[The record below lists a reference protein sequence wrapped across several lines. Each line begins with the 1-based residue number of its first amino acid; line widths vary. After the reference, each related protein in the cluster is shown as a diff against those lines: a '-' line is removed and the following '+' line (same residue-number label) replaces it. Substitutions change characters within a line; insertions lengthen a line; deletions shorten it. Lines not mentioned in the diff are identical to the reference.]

1 MELFMTRRRLL
12 LTTGVALLGSAVPLA
27 GWAKEPSGTVTI
39 DETQLA
45 FIFSG
50 QIGGGQLQFRG
61 AEYDFK
67 IGGLGIGGYG
77 ISSLRA
83 VGEVYDLRHVAD
95 FPGGYAEVRQGW
107 AIGRAGNGHLWLQNA
122 ANGVVLHLRTARE
135 GLMLTLGASG
145 VAITMD

>member
-1 MELFMTRRRLL
+1 MTRRRLL
-12 LTTGVALLGSAVPLA
+12 LTTGVALLGSAVPLTVE
-27 GWAKEPSGTVTI
+27 AKEPSGSVTI

-50 QIGGGQLQFRG
+50 QIGGGELDFRG
-61 AEYDFK
+61 RSYDFK

-77 ISSLRA
+77 ISNLRA
-83 VGEVYDLRHVAD
+83 VGEVYDLKRVAD
-95 FPGGYAEVRQGW
+95 FPGGYAEARQGW
-107 AIGRAGNGHLWLQNA
+107 AIGRAGNGHLWLQNP
-122 ANGVVLHLRTARE
+122 NNVVLHLRTARE

>member
-1 MELFMTRRRLL
+1 MKPNLTRRRFLRS
-12 LTTGVALLGSAVPLA
+12 TGVAVLGTALPIV
-27 GWAKEPSGTVTI
+27 GHAKEPSGTVTI

-61 AEYDFK
+61 EEYDFK
-67 IGGLGIGGYG
+67 IGGVGIGGYG
-77 ISSLRA
+77 ISNLRA

-95 FPGGYAEVRQGW
+95 FPGAYVEARQGW
-107 AIGRAGNGHLWLQNA
+107 AIGGAGNGHLWLQNA
-122 ANGVVLHLRTARE
+122 GSGVVLHLRTARE

-145 VAITMD
+145 VAISMD

>member
-1 MELFMTRRRLL
+1 MEPFMTRRRLL

-27 GWAKEPSGTVTI
+27 SEAKEPSGSVTI

-50 QIGGGQLQFRG
+50 QIGGGELDFRG
-61 AEYDFK
+61 RSYDFK

-77 ISSLRA
+77 ISNLRA
-83 VGEVYDLRHVAD
+83 VGEVYDLKRVAD
-95 FPGGYAEVRQGW
+95 FPGVYGEVRKGYAIGWQGD
-107 AIGRAGNGHLWLQNA
+107 GHLWMQNP
-122 ANGVVLHLRTARE
+122 NNVVLHLRTARE

-145 VAITMD
+145 VVISMD

>member
-1 MELFMTRRRLL
+1 MEPLVTRRRLL

-27 GWAKEPSGTVTI
+27 SEAKEPSGTVTI

-50 QIGGGQLQFRG
+50 QIGGGQLDFRG
-61 AEYDFK
+61 QSYDFK

-77 ISSLRA
+77 ISNLRA
-83 VGEVYDLRHVAD
+83 VGEVYDLKHVAD
-95 FPGGYAEVRQGW
+95 FPGVFGEVRKGYAIGWQGD
-107 AIGRAGNGHLWLQNA
+107 GHLWLQNP
-122 ANGVVLHLRTARE
+122 NSVVLHLRTARE

-145 VAITMD
+145 VVISMD

>member
-1 MELFMTRRRLL
+1 MELSMTRRRLL
-12 LTTGVALLGSAVPLA
+12 LTTGVALLGTAVPIA
-27 GWAKEPSGTVTI
+27 GEAKEPSGTVTI

-50 QIGGGQLQFRG
+50 QIGGGQLDFRG
-61 AEYDFK
+61 QSYDFK
-67 IGGLGIGGYG
+67 VGGLGIGGYG
-77 ISSLRA
+77 ISNLRA

-95 FPGGYAEVRQGW
+95 FPGAYLEARQGW

-122 ANGVVLHLRTARE
+122 NNVVLHLRTARE

-145 VAITMD
+145 VVISMD

>member
-1 MELFMTRRRLL
+1 MDLSMTRRRLL

-27 GWAKEPSGTVTI
+27 GEAKEPSGSVTI

-50 QIGGGQLQFRG
+50 QIGGGELDFRG
-61 AEYDFK
+61 RSYDFK

-77 ISSLRA
+77 ISNLRA
-83 VGEVYDLRHVAD
+83 VGEVYDLRRVAD
-95 FPGGYAEVRQGW
+95 FAGGYIEARQGW
-107 AIGRAGNGHLWLQNA
+107 TVGRAGDGRLWLQNP
-122 ANGVVLHLRTARE
+122 NNVVLHLRTARE

>member
-1 MELFMTRRRLL
+1 MKPFMTRRCFL
-12 LTTGVALLGSAVPLA
+12 LTTGVALLGTTVPLA
-27 GWAKEPSGTVTI
+27 SQAKEPSGTVTI

-50 QIGGGQLQFRG
+50 QIGGGELDFRG
-61 AEYDFK
+61 RSYDFK

-77 ISSLRA
+77 ISNLRA

-95 FPGGYAEVRQGW
+95 FPGVFGEVRKGYAIGWQGD
-107 AIGRAGNGHLWLQNA
+107 GHLWLQNS
-122 ANGVVLHLRTARE
+122 NNVVLHLRTARE

-145 VAITMD
+145 VVISMD